1 MGKKHVIMSNLNEQH
16 DLYENARARAKQK
29 KRLYYHFVVFLVGAV
44 FLILLNKLLK
54 VGENVVENWFVWAII
69 LWLFFFVLHFIN
81 VFVTHRFMGKDW
93 ERAQTEKLV
102 MEQELKIAKLK
113 KEMADEYALK
123 AEKTQELY
131 NFEKDKKEG
140 DLSNATEEW

>member
-1 MGKKHVIMSNLNEQH
+1 MNNLNEQH

-29 KRLYYHFVVFLVGAV
+29 KRLYYHFVVFLVGAF

-54 VGENVVENWFVWAII
+54 VGENVVENWFVWVII

-102 MEQELKIAKLK
+102 IEQELKIAKLK
-113 KEMADEYALK
+113 KGMADEYALK

>member
-1 MGKKHVIMSNLNEQH
+1 MNNLTEHH
-16 DLYENARARAKQK
+16 DLYENARARAQQK
-29 KRLYYHFVVFLVGAV
+29 KRLYYHFVVFLVGSV
-44 FLILLNKLLK
+44 FLILLNKFLK

-69 LWLFFFVLHFIN
+69 LWYFFFVLHFIN

-102 MEQELKIAKLK
+102 MEQELKIAKFK
-113 KEMADEYALK
+113 KQIDEEYALK
-123 AEKTQELY
+123 VEKTQELY